1 MNPEIR
7 LYCRLGNST
16 QNGKKTPKFTIK
28 TQAGYYEP
36 MQHLKGKDG
45 KISMYLVEKLKEGE
59 RVPAMRLQARG
70 SLNFTGLKE
79 FFVNGR
85 LSGYAYG
92 FPFDKQTYSSRNK
105 PNPFYPYK
113 DDGFLFIVHCDEN
126 NKNSL
131 TPTAIEMIVL
141 AGAKVLAGAYCK
153 QLAMG
158 GFNEELQA
166 LRQQAQEV

>member
-1 MNPEIR
+1 MTIR
-7 LYCRLGNST
+7 YYCRMVNTTKG
-16 QNGKKTPKFTIK
+16 KTPRYTIVQETK
-28 TQAGYYEP
+28 YFEP
-36 MQHLKGKDG
+36 MQYLKGRDG
-45 KISMYLVEKLKEGE
+45 RISMYLVEKLKEGE
-59 RVPAMRLQARG
+59 RVPAMRLQAKD

-105 PNPFYPYK
+105 PNPFCPYK
-113 DDGFLFIVHCDEN
+113 DDAFLFIVHCDEN

-158 GFNEELQA
+158 GFNEELKA
-166 LRQQAQEV
+166 LRMQAQDVNV